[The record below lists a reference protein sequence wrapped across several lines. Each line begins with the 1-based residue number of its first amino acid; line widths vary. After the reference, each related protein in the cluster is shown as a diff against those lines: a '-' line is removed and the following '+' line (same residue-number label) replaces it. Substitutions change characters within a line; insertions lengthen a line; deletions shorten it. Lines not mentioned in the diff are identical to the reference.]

1 MLTDSEINAQF
12 VYEERCK
19 AVTIP
24 SNEEILKWS
33 KIIVTL
39 NGNVVARAGAGA
51 EMGRGRGGG
60 RQAERGRGWEGEG
73 WYSSISYRRGCATKA
88 P

>member
-1 MLTDSEINAQF
+1 MVNLNMWNRVLTDSEINAQF

-39 NGNVVARAGAGA
+39 NGNVVARPD
-51 EMGRGRGGG
+51 E
-60 RQAERGRGWEGEG
+60 
-73 WYSSISYRRGCATKA
+73 C